1 MKLKKLSLRQLFSN
15 TKFLVV
21 FSILV
26 AFIFWIVVALEYAP
40 VIENE
45 IKDIPVKID
54 MNNSVPD
61 KLGLQI
67 FGQSNYTIN
76 ITVRGNRYIVGGDL
90 LTADDF
96 EATAQTAYVDS
107 AGKHSLVVKVTAKD
121 ANADYEIIS
130 KSTDYIEVYFDK
142 YAEKEVE
149 VTPRIISELDDYT
162 ADDYMFDKADII
174 YETKTVK
181 VSGAQTEVNSI
192 TAAYADI
199 PIEKK
204 LTQSETIDASVVL
217 SNGSNLD
224 SKYVKINGESRLTV
238 PVTLPVYKMQTSAV
252 SVSFKNTP
260 SDYINSPLLYSISPS
275 RVRVAVL
282 QNGSDTTNSLEIGTI
297 DFANI
302 TPSNGSFTFL
312 ASNVKTA
319 KFLDGTTSF
328 NVEVNTD
335 GLSTKKLEPNI
346 NSIMITGGSGVS
358 AGNVDLSSI
367 GSVTVVGTQTALAS
381 VNANMLEVNINLT
394 NIKLEEG
401 ENTVP
406 VTVTLKNSKN
416 CWVSGSY
423 SAVIVQN

>member
-67 FGQSNYTIN
+67 FGQSDYTIN
-76 ITVRGNRYIVGGDL
+76 VTVRGNRYIVGGDL

-162 ADDYMFDKADII
+162 ADDYRFDKADII

-217 SNGSNLD
+217 SNGSDLD

-328 NVEVNTD
+328 SVEVNTD

>member
-67 FGQSNYTIN
+67 FGQSDYTIN
-76 ITVRGNRYIVGGDL
+76 VTVRGNRYIVGGDL

-217 SNGSNLD
+217 SNGSDLD

-302 TPSNGSFTFL
+302 TPSNGSFTFI

-394 NIKLEEG
+394 NIKLKEG

>member
-1 MKLKKLSLRQLFSN
+1 MKLKKLSLRKLFSN

-67 FGQSNYTIN
+67 FGQSDYTIN
-76 ITVRGNRYIVGGDL
+76 VTVRGNRYIVGGDL

-217 SNGSNLD
+217 SNGSDLD
-224 SKYVKINGESRLTV
+224 SKYVKINGESSLTV

>member
-1 MKLKKLSLRQLFSN
+1 MKAKKLSLRQLFSN

-21 FSILV
+21 FSIVV

-40 VIENE
+40 VVENE

-67 FGQSNYTIN
+67 FGQSDYTIN
-76 ITVRGNRYIVGGDL
+76 VTVRGNRYIVGGDL

-121 ANADYEIIS
+121 ANADYEIVS
-130 KSTDYIEVYFDK
+130 KSADYIEVFFDK

-174 YETKTVK
+174 YDTKTVK

-217 SNGSNLD
+217 SNGSDLD
-224 SKYVKINGESRLTV
+224 SKYVKINGESNLKI

-260 SDYINSPLLYSISPS
+260 SDYINSPLVYSISPS

-282 QNGSDTTNSLEIGTI
+282 QNGSDTTNSLEIGSI
-297 DFANI
+297 DFTQI

-319 KFLDGTTSF
+319 KFLDGTSSF
-328 NVEVNTD
+328 SVEVNTD
-335 GLSTKKLEPNI
+335 GLSTKTLEPGI
-346 NSIMITGGSGVS
+346 NSIMITGGSGIS
-358 AGNVDLSSI
+358 AGNVELDSI
-367 GSVTVVGTQTALAS
+367 GQITVVGTQTALKS
-381 VNANMLEVNINLT
+381 VNANMLEISINLT
-394 NIKLEEG
+394 NTKLEEG

-423 SAVIVQN
+423 TAVIIQN

>member
-1 MKLKKLSLRQLFSN
+1 MKAKKLSLRQLFSN

-21 FSILV
+21 FSIVV

-40 VIENE
+40 VVENE

-67 FGQSNYTIN
+67 FGQSDYTIN
-76 ITVRGNRYIVGGDL
+76 VTVRGNRYIVGGDL

-121 ANADYEIIS
+121 ANADYEIVS
-130 KSTDYIEVYFDK
+130 KSADYIEVFFDK

-174 YETKTVK
+174 YDTKTVK

-217 SNGSNLD
+217 SNGSDLD
-224 SKYVKINGESRLTV
+224 SKYVKINGESNLKI

-260 SDYINSPLLYSISPS
+260 SDYINNPLVYSISPS

-282 QNGSDTTNSLEIGTI
+282 QNGSDTTNSLEIGSI
-297 DFANI
+297 DFTQI

-312 ASNVKTA
+312 ASDVKTA
-319 KFLDGTTSF
+319 KFLDGTSSF
-328 NVEVNTD
+328 SVEVNTD
-335 GLSTKKLEPNI
+335 GLSTKTLEPGI

-358 AGNVDLSSI
+358 AGNVELDSI
-367 GSVTVVGTQTALAS
+367 GRITVVGTQTALKS
-381 VNANMLEVNINLT
+381 VNANMLEISINLT
-394 NIKLEEG
+394 NTKLEKG

-423 SAVIVQN
+423 TAVIIQN

>member
-67 FGQSNYTIN
+67 FGQSDYTIN
-76 ITVRGNRYIVGGDL
+76 VTVRGNRYIVGGDL

-217 SNGSNLD
+217 SNGSDLD

-302 TPSNGSFTFL
+302 TPSNSSFTFL
-312 ASNVKTA
+312 VSNVKTA

-328 NVEVNTD
+328 SVEVNTD

>member
-1 MKLKKLSLRQLFSN
+1 MKAKKLSLRQLFSN

-21 FSILV
+21 FSIVV

-40 VIENE
+40 VVENK

-67 FGQSNYTIN
+67 FGQSDYTIN
-76 ITVRGNRYIVGGDL
+76 VTVRGNRYIVGGDL

-121 ANADYEIIS
+121 ANADYEIVS
-130 KSTDYIEVYFDK
+130 KSADYIEVFFDK

-174 YETKTVK
+174 YDTKTVK

-217 SNGSNLD
+217 SNGSDLD
-224 SKYVKINGESRLTV
+224 SKYVKINGESNLKI

-260 SDYINSPLLYSISPS
+260 SDYINSPLVYSISPS

-282 QNGSDTTNSLEIGTI
+282 QNGSDTTNSLEIGSI
-297 DFANI
+297 DFTQI

-319 KFLDGTTSF
+319 KFLDGTSSF
-328 NVEVNTD
+328 SVEVNTD
-335 GLSTKKLEPNI
+335 GLSTKTLEPGI

-358 AGNVDLSSI
+358 AGNVELDSI
-367 GSVTVVGTQTALAS
+367 GQITVVGTQTALKS
-381 VNANMLEVNINLT
+381 VNANMLEIESLFH
-394 NIKLEEG
+394 LF
-401 ENTVP
+401 
-406 VTVTLKNSKN
+406 SH
-416 CWVSGSY
+416 
-423 SAVIVQN
+423 

>member
-67 FGQSNYTIN
+67 FGQSDYTIN
-76 ITVRGNRYIVGGDL
+76 VTVRGNRYIVGGDL

-192 TAAYADI
+192 TAAYANI

-217 SNGSNLD
+217 SNGSDLD

-302 TPSNGSFTFL
+302 TPSNSNFTFL

-328 NVEVNTD
+328 SVEVNTD

>member
-1 MKLKKLSLRQLFSN
+1 MKAKKLSLRQLFSN

-21 FSILV
+21 FSIVV

-40 VIENE
+40 VVENE

-67 FGQSNYTIN
+67 FGQSDYTIN
-76 ITVRGNRYIVGGDL
+76 VTVRGNRYIVGGDL

-121 ANADYEIIS
+121 ANADYEIVS
-130 KSTDYIEVYFDK
+130 KSADYIEVFFDK

-174 YETKTVK
+174 YDTKTVK

-217 SNGSNLD
+217 SNGSDLD
-224 SKYVKINGESRLTV
+224 SKYVKINGESNLKI

-260 SDYINSPLLYSISPS
+260 SDYINSPLVYSISPS

-282 QNGSDTTNSLEIGTI
+282 QNGSDTTNSLEIGSI
-297 DFANI
+297 DFTQI

-319 KFLDGTTSF
+319 KFLDGTSSF
-328 NVEVNTD
+328 SVEVNTD
-335 GLSTKKLEPNI
+335 GLSTKTLEPGI

-358 AGNVDLSSI
+358 AGNVELDSI
-367 GSVTVVGTQTALAS
+367 GQITVVGTQTALKS
-381 VNANMLEVNINLT
+381 VNANMLEISINLT
-394 NIKLEEG
+394 NTKLEEG
-401 ENTVP
+401 ENSVP

-423 SAVIVQN
+423 TAVIIQN

>member
-1 MKLKKLSLRQLFSN
+1 MKFKKLSLRQLFSN

-21 FSILV
+21 FSIVV

-45 IKDIPVKID
+45 IKNIPVKID

-67 FGQSNYTIN
+67 FGQSEYTIN
-76 ITVRGNRYIVGGDL
+76 VTVKGNRYIVGGDL

-121 ANADYEIIS
+121 ANADYEIVS

-142 YAEKEVE
+142 YAEKDVE
-149 VTPRIISELDDYT
+149 VTPRIVSDLDDYT
-162 ADDYMFDKADII
+162 GDDYMFDKADII
-174 YETKTVK
+174 CETKTVK
-181 VSGAQTEVNSI
+181 ITGAQTEVNSV
-192 TAAYADI
+192 TEAFADI

-204 LTQSETIDASVVL
+204 LTQSETVDASVML
-217 SNGSNLD
+217 SNGSDLD
-224 SKYVKINGESRLTV
+224 LKYVEINGESSLKI
-238 PVTLPVYKMQTSAV
+238 PVTLPVYKMQASAV
-252 SVSFKNTP
+252 SVSFKNSP
-260 SDYINSPLLYSISPS
+260 SDYINSPLVYSITPS

-282 QNGSDTTNSLEIGTI
+282 QNGSDTTNTLEVGSI
-297 DFANI
+297 DFSQI
-302 TPSNGSFTFL
+302 TPTNNSFTFL

-328 NVEVNTD
+328 TVEVNTD
-335 GLSTKKLEPNI
+335 GLSTQSLEPSI
-346 NSIMITGGSGVS
+346 NSVKITGGNGVS
-358 AGNVDLSSI
+358 SGNVNLSSI
-367 GSVTVVGTQTALAS
+367 GNITVVGTQTALKS
-381 VNANMLEVNINLT
+381 VKADMLEIGIDLT
-394 NIKLEEG
+394 NTKLEKG

-406 VTVTLKNSKN
+406 VTVTLKNSNN

-423 SAVIVQN
+423 TAVIVQN

>member
-1 MKLKKLSLRQLFSN
+1 MKAKKLSLRQLFSN

-21 FSILV
+21 FSIVV

-40 VIENE
+40 VVENE

-67 FGQSNYTIN
+67 FGQSDYTIN
-76 ITVRGNRYIVGGDL
+76 VTVRGNRYIVGGDL

-121 ANADYEIIS
+121 ANADYEIVS
-130 KSTDYIEVYFDK
+130 KSADYIEVFFDK

-174 YETKTVK
+174 YDTKTVK

-217 SNGSNLD
+217 SNGNDLD
-224 SKYVKINGESRLTV
+224 SKYVKINGESNLKL

-260 SDYINSPLLYSISPS
+260 SDYINSPLVYSISPS

-282 QNGSDTTNSLEIGTI
+282 QNGSDTTNSLEIGSI
-297 DFANI
+297 DFTQI

-319 KFLDGTTSF
+319 KFLDGTSSF
-328 NVEVNTD
+328 SVEVNTD
-335 GLSTKKLEPNI
+335 GLSTKTLEPGI
-346 NSIMITGGSGVS
+346 NSIMITGGSGIS
-358 AGNVDLSSI
+358 AGNVELDSI
-367 GSVTVVGTQTALAS
+367 GQITVVGTQTALKS
-381 VNANMLEVNINLT
+381 INANMLEISINLT
-394 NIKLEEG
+394 NTKLEEG
-401 ENTVP
+401 ENSVP

-423 SAVIVQN
+423 TAVIIQN

>member
-1 MKLKKLSLRQLFSN
+1 MKAKKLSLRQLFSN

-21 FSILV
+21 FSIVV

-40 VIENE
+40 VVENE

-67 FGQSNYTIN
+67 FGQSDYTIN
-76 ITVRGNRYIVGGDL
+76 VTVRGNRYIVGGDL

-121 ANADYEIIS
+121 ANADYEIVS
-130 KSTDYIEVYFDK
+130 KSADYIEVFFDK

-174 YETKTVK
+174 YDTKTVK

-217 SNGSNLD
+217 SNGSDLD
-224 SKYVKINGESRLTV
+224 SKYVKINGESNLKI

-260 SDYINSPLLYSISPS
+260 SDYINSPLVYSISPS

-282 QNGSDTTNSLEIGTI
+282 QNGSDTTNSLEIGSI
-297 DFANI
+297 DFTQI

-319 KFLDGTTSF
+319 KFLDGTSSF
-328 NVEVNTD
+328 SVEVNTD
-335 GLSTKKLEPNI
+335 GLSTKTLEPGI

-358 AGNVDLSSI
+358 AGNVELDSI
-367 GSVTVVGTQTALAS
+367 GQITVVGTQTALKS
-381 VNANMLEVNINLT
+381 VNADMLEISINLT
-394 NIKLEEG
+394 NTKLEEG

-423 SAVIVQN
+423 TAVIIQN

>member
-67 FGQSNYTIN
+67 FGQSDYTIN
-76 ITVRGNRYIVGGDL
+76 VTVRGNRYIVGGDL

-192 TAAYADI
+192 TAAYANI

-217 SNGSNLD
+217 SNGSDLD
-224 SKYVKINGESRLTV
+224 SKYVKINGESSLTV

-328 NVEVNTD
+328 SVEVNTD

>member
-26 AFIFWIVVALEYAP
+26 AFIFWIIVALEYAP

-67 FGQSNYTIN
+67 FGQSDYTIN

>member
-1 MKLKKLSLRQLFSN
+1 MKAKKLSLRQLFSN

-21 FSILV
+21 FSIVV

-40 VIENE
+40 VVENE

-67 FGQSNYTIN
+67 FGQSDYTIN
-76 ITVRGNRYIVGGDL
+76 VTVRGNRYIVGGDL

-121 ANADYEIIS
+121 ANADYEIVS
-130 KSTDYIEVYFDK
+130 KSADYIEVFFDK

-174 YETKTVK
+174 YDTKTVK

-217 SNGSNLD
+217 SNGSDLD
-224 SKYVKINGESRLTV
+224 SKYVKINGESNLKI

-260 SDYINSPLLYSISPS
+260 SDYINSPLVYSISPS

-282 QNGSDTTNSLEIGTI
+282 QNGSDTTNSLEIGSI
-297 DFANI
+297 DFTQI

-319 KFLDGTTSF
+319 KFLDGTSSF
-328 NVEVNTD
+328 SVEVNTD
-335 GLSTKKLEPNI
+335 GLSTKTLEPGI

-358 AGNVDLSSI
+358 AGNVELDSI
-367 GSVTVVGTQTALAS
+367 GQITVVGTQTALKS
-381 VNANMLEVNINLT
+381 VNANMLEISINLT

-401 ENTVP
+401 ENSVP

-423 SAVIVQN
+423 TAVIIQN

>member
-21 FSILV
+21 FSIFV

-67 FGQSNYTIN
+67 FGQSDYTIN
-76 ITVRGNRYIVGGDL
+76 VTVRGNRYIVGGDL

-192 TAAYADI
+192 TAAYANI

-217 SNGSNLD
+217 SNGSDLD
-224 SKYVKINGESRLTV
+224 SKYVKINGESSLTV

-328 NVEVNTD
+328 SVEVNTD

>member
-67 FGQSNYTIN
+67 FGQSDYTIN
-76 ITVRGNRYIVGGDL
+76 VTVRGNRYIVGGDL

-217 SNGSNLD
+217 SNGSDLD

-260 SDYINSPLLYSISPS
+260 SDYINRPLLYSISPS

-302 TPSNGSFTFL
+302 TPSNSSFTFL

-328 NVEVNTD
+328 SVEVNTD

>member
-1 MKLKKLSLRQLFSN
+1 
-15 TKFLVV
+15 
-21 FSILV
+21 
-26 AFIFWIVVALEYAP
+26 
-40 VIENE
+40 
-45 IKDIPVKID
+45 

-67 FGQSNYTIN
+67 FGQSDYTIN
-76 ITVRGNRYIVGGDL
+76 VTVRGNRYIVGGDL

-224 SKYVKINGESRLTV
+224 SKYVKINGESSLTV

-335 GLSTKKLEPNI
+335 RLSTKKLEPNI

>member
-67 FGQSNYTIN
+67 FGQSDYTIN

-224 SKYVKINGESRLTV
+224 SKYVKINGESHLTV

>member
-67 FGQSNYTIN
+67 FGQSDYTIN
-76 ITVRGNRYIVGGDL
+76 VTVRGNRYIVGGDL

-204 LTQSETIDASVVL
+204 LTQSETIDASVGL
-217 SNGSNLD
+217 SNGSDLD

-302 TPSNGSFTFL
+302 TPSNSSFTFL

-328 NVEVNTD
+328 SVEVNTD

>member
-67 FGQSNYTIN
+67 FGQSDYTIN
-76 ITVRGNRYIVGGDL
+76 VTVRGNRYIVGGDL

-217 SNGSNLD
+217 SNGSDLD

-282 QNGSDTTNSLEIGTI
+282 QNGSDTTNSLEIAII
-297 DFANI
+297 DVANI
-302 TPSNGSFTFL
+302 TPSNNSFTFL

-367 GSVTVVGTQTALAS
+367 GSVTVVGTQTALAR

>member
-15 TKFLVV
+15 TNFLVV

-67 FGQSNYTIN
+67 FGQSDYTIN
-76 ITVRGNRYIVGGDL
+76 VTVRGNRYIVGGDL

-217 SNGSNLD
+217 SNGSDLD

>member
-1 MKLKKLSLRQLFSN
+1 MKAKKLSLRQLFSN

-21 FSILV
+21 FSIVV

-40 VIENE
+40 VVENE

-67 FGQSNYTIN
+67 FGQSDYTIN
-76 ITVRGNRYIVGGDL
+76 VTVRGNRYIVGGDL

-121 ANADYEIIS
+121 ANADYEIVS
-130 KSTDYIEVYFDK
+130 KSADYIEVFFDK

-174 YETKTVK
+174 YDTKTVK

-224 SKYVKINGESRLTV
+224 SKYVKINGESNLKI

-260 SDYINSPLLYSISPS
+260 SDYINSPLVYSISPS

-282 QNGSDTTNSLEIGTI
+282 QNGSDTTNSLEIGSI
-297 DFANI
+297 DFTQI

-319 KFLDGTTSF
+319 KFLDGTSSF
-328 NVEVNTD
+328 SVEVNTD
-335 GLSTKKLEPNI
+335 GLSTKTLEPGI

-358 AGNVDLSSI
+358 AGNVELDSI
-367 GSVTVVGTQTALAS
+367 GQITVVGTQTALKS
-381 VNANMLEVNINLT
+381 VNANMLEISINLT
-394 NIKLEEG
+394 NTKLEEG
-401 ENTVP
+401 ENSVP

-423 SAVIVQN
+423 TAVIIQN

>member
-21 FSILV
+21 FSIFV

-67 FGQSNYTIN
+67 FGQSDYTIN
-76 ITVRGNRYIVGGDL
+76 VTVRGNRYIVGGDL

-217 SNGSNLD
+217 SNGSDID

-328 NVEVNTD
+328 SVEVNTD

>member
-1 MKLKKLSLRQLFSN
+1 MKLKKLSLRKLFSN

-67 FGQSNYTIN
+67 FGQSDYTIN
-76 ITVRGNRYIVGGDL
+76 VTVRGNRYIVGGDL

-224 SKYVKINGESRLTV
+224 SKYVKINGESSLTV

>member
-67 FGQSNYTIN
+67 FGQSDYTIN
-76 ITVRGNRYIVGGDL
+76 VTVRGNRYIVGGDL

-121 ANADYEIIS
+121 TNADYEIIS

-217 SNGSNLD
+217 SNGSDLD

-328 NVEVNTD
+328 SVEVNTD

-406 VTVTLKNSKN
+406 ANVTLKNSKN

>member
-67 FGQSNYTIN
+67 FGQSDYTIN

-96 EATAQTAYVDS
+96 EVTAQTAYVDS

-302 TPSNGSFTFL
+302 TPSNSSFTFL

-328 NVEVNTD
+328 SVEVNTD

>member
-67 FGQSNYTIN
+67 FGQSDYTIN
-76 ITVRGNRYIVGGDL
+76 VTVRGNRYIVGGDL

-192 TAAYADI
+192 TAAYANI

-217 SNGSNLD
+217 SNGSDLD

-302 TPSNGSFTFL
+302 TPSNSSFTFL

-328 NVEVNTD
+328 SVEINTD

>member
-1 MKLKKLSLRQLFSN
+1 MKAKKLSLRQLFSN

-21 FSILV
+21 FSIVV

-40 VIENE
+40 VVENE

-67 FGQSNYTIN
+67 FGQSDYTIN

-121 ANADYEIIS
+121 ANADYEIVS
-130 KSTDYIEVYFDK
+130 KSADYIEVFFDK

-174 YETKTVK
+174 YDTKTVK

-217 SNGSNLD
+217 SNGSDLD
-224 SKYVKINGESRLTV
+224 SKYVKINGESNLKI

-260 SDYINSPLLYSISPS
+260 SDYINSPLVYSISPS

-282 QNGSDTTNSLEIGTI
+282 QNGSDTTNSLEIGSI
-297 DFANI
+297 DFTQI

-319 KFLDGTTSF
+319 KFLDGTSSF
-328 NVEVNTD
+328 SVEVNTD
-335 GLSTKKLEPNI
+335 GLSTKTLEPGI

-358 AGNVDLSSI
+358 AGNVELDSI
-367 GSVTVVGTQTALAS
+367 GQITVVGTQTALKS
-381 VNANMLEVNINLT
+381 VNANMLEISINLT
-394 NIKLEEG
+394 NTKLEEG
-401 ENTVP
+401 ENSVP

-423 SAVIVQN
+423 TAVIIQN

>member
-15 TKFLVV
+15 TKFLVF

-67 FGQSNYTIN
+67 FGQSDYTIN
-76 ITVRGNRYIVGGDL
+76 VTVRGNRYIVGGDL

-192 TAAYADI
+192 TAAYANI

-217 SNGSNLD
+217 SNGSDLD

>member
-67 FGQSNYTIN
+67 FGQSDYTIN
-76 ITVRGNRYIVGGDL
+76 VTVRGNRYIVGGDL

-217 SNGSNLD
+217 SNGSDLD

-302 TPSNGSFTFL
+302 MPSNNSFTFL

-335 GLSTKKLEPNI
+335 GISTKKLEPNI

-367 GSVTVVGTQTALAS
+367 GSVTVVGTQTALAR

>member
-67 FGQSNYTIN
+67 FGQSDYTIN
-76 ITVRGNRYIVGGDL
+76 VTVRGNRYIVGGDL

-192 TAAYADI
+192 TAAYANI

-217 SNGSNLD
+217 SNGSDLD
-224 SKYVKINGESRLTV
+224 SKYVKINGESSLTV

-328 NVEVNTD
+328 SVEVNTD

-367 GSVTVVGTQTALAS
+367 GSITVVGTQTALAS

>member
-67 FGQSNYTIN
+67 FGQSDYTIN
-76 ITVRGNRYIVGGDL
+76 VTVRGNRYIVGGDL

-162 ADDYMFDKADII
+162 ADDYMFDKANII
-174 YETKTVK
+174 YETKTIK

-204 LTQSETIDASVVL
+204 LTQSETIDASVIL
-217 SNGSNLD
+217 SNGSDLD

-302 TPSNGSFTFL
+302 TPSNSSFTFL

-328 NVEVNTD
+328 SVEVNTD

>member
-1 MKLKKLSLRQLFSN
+1 MKAKKLSLRQLFSN

-21 FSILV
+21 FSIVV
-26 AFIFWIVVALEYAP
+26 AFIFWVVVALEYAP
-40 VIENE
+40 VVENE

-67 FGQSNYTIN
+67 FGQSDYTIN
-76 ITVRGNRYIVGGDL
+76 VTVRGNRYIVGGDL

-121 ANADYEIIS
+121 ANADYEIVS
-130 KSTDYIEVYFDK
+130 KSADYIEVFFDK

-162 ADDYMFDKADII
+162 ADDYMFDKADIF
-174 YETKTVK
+174 YDTKTVK

-217 SNGSNLD
+217 SNGSDLD
-224 SKYVKINGESRLTV
+224 SKYVKINGESNLKI

-260 SDYINSPLLYSISPS
+260 SDYINSPLVYSISPS

-282 QNGSDTTNSLEIGTI
+282 QNGSDTTNSLEIGSI
-297 DFANI
+297 DFTQI

-319 KFLDGTTSF
+319 KFLDGTSSF
-328 NVEVNTD
+328 SVEVNTD
-335 GLSTKKLEPNI
+335 GLSTKTLEPGI

-358 AGNVDLSSI
+358 AGNVELDSI
-367 GSVTVVGTQTALAS
+367 GQITVVGTQTALKS
-381 VNANMLEVNINLT
+381 VNANMLEISINLT
-394 NIKLEEG
+394 NTKLEEG
-401 ENTVP
+401 ENSVP

-423 SAVIVQN
+423 TAVIIQN

>member
-1 MKLKKLSLRQLFSN
+1 MKAKKLSLRQLFSN

-21 FSILV
+21 FSIVV

-40 VIENE
+40 VVENE

-67 FGQSNYTIN
+67 FGQSDYTIN
-76 ITVRGNRYIVGGDL
+76 VTVRGNRYIVGGDL

-121 ANADYEIIS
+121 ANADYEIVS
-130 KSTDYIEVYFDK
+130 KSADYIEVFFDK

-174 YETKTVK
+174 YDTKTVK

-217 SNGSNLD
+217 SNGSDLD
-224 SKYVKINGESRLTV
+224 SKYVKINGESNLKI

-260 SDYINSPLLYSISPS
+260 SDYINSPLVYSISPS

-282 QNGSDTTNSLEIGTI
+282 QNGSDTTNSLEIGSI
-297 DFANI
+297 DFTQI

-319 KFLDGTTSF
+319 KFLDGTSSF
-328 NVEVNTD
+328 SVEVNTD
-335 GLSTKKLEPNI
+335 GLSTKTLEPGI
-346 NSIMITGGSGVS
+346 NSIMITGGSGIS
-358 AGNVDLSSI
+358 AGNVELDSI
-367 GSVTVVGTQTALAS
+367 GQITVVGTQTALKS
-381 VNANMLEVNINLT
+381 VNANMLEISINLT
-394 NIKLEEG
+394 NTKLEEG
-401 ENTVP
+401 ENSVP

-416 CWVSGSY
+416 CWVSGNY
-423 SAVIVQN
+423 TAVIIQN

>member
-1 MKLKKLSLRQLFSN
+1 MKAKKLSLRQLFSN

-21 FSILV
+21 FSIFV

-40 VIENE
+40 VVENE

-67 FGQSNYTIN
+67 FGQSDYTIN
-76 ITVRGNRYIVGGDL
+76 VTVRGNRYIVGGDL

-121 ANADYEIIS
+121 ANADYEIVS
-130 KSTDYIEVYFDK
+130 KSADYIEVFFDK

-174 YETKTVK
+174 YDTKTVK

-217 SNGSNLD
+217 SNGSDLD
-224 SKYVKINGESRLTV
+224 SKYVKINGESNLKI

-260 SDYINSPLLYSISPS
+260 SDYINSPLVYSISPS

-282 QNGSDTTNSLEIGTI
+282 QNGSDTTNSLEIGSI
-297 DFANI
+297 DFTQI

-319 KFLDGTTSF
+319 KFLDGTSSF
-328 NVEVNTD
+328 SVEVNTD
-335 GLSTKKLEPNI
+335 GLSTKTLEPGI

-358 AGNVDLSSI
+358 AGNVELDSI
-367 GSVTVVGTQTALAS
+367 GQITVVGTQTALKS
-381 VNANMLEVNINLT
+381 VNANMLEISINLT

-401 ENTVP
+401 ENSVP

-423 SAVIVQN
+423 TAVIIQN

>member
-1 MKLKKLSLRQLFSN
+1 MKAKKLSLRQLFSN

-21 FSILV
+21 FSIIV

-40 VIENE
+40 VVENE

-67 FGQSNYTIN
+67 FGQSDYTIN
-76 ITVRGNRYIVGGDL
+76 VTVRGNRYIVGGDL

-121 ANADYEIIS
+121 ANADYEIVS
-130 KSTDYIEVYFDK
+130 KSADYIEVFFDK

-174 YETKTVK
+174 YDTKTVK

-217 SNGSNLD
+217 SNGSDLN
-224 SKYVKINGESRLTV
+224 SKYVKINGESNLKI

-260 SDYINSPLLYSISPS
+260 SDYINSPLVYSISPS

-282 QNGSDTTNSLEIGTI
+282 QNGSDTTNSLEIGSI
-297 DFANI
+297 DFTQI

-319 KFLDGTTSF
+319 KFLDGTSSF
-328 NVEVNTD
+328 SVEVNTD
-335 GLSTKKLEPNI
+335 GLSKKTLEPGI

-358 AGNVDLSSI
+358 AGNVELDSI
-367 GSVTVVGTQTALAS
+367 GQITVVGTQTALKS
-381 VNANMLEVNINLT
+381 VNANMLEISINLT
-394 NIKLEEG
+394 NTKLEEG

-423 SAVIVQN
+423 TAVIIQN

>member
-1 MKLKKLSLRQLFSN
+1 MKAKKLSLRQLFSN

-21 FSILV
+21 FSIVV

-40 VIENE
+40 VVENE

-67 FGQSNYTIN
+67 FGQSDYTIN
-76 ITVRGNRYIVGGDL
+76 VTVRGNRYIVGGDL

-121 ANADYEIIS
+121 ANADYEIVS
-130 KSTDYIEVYFDK
+130 KSGDYIEVFFDK

-174 YETKTVK
+174 YDTKTVK

-217 SNGSNLD
+217 SNGNDLD
-224 SKYVKINGESRLTV
+224 SKYVKINGESNLKI

-260 SDYINSPLLYSISPS
+260 SDYINSPLVYSISPS

-282 QNGSDTTNSLEIGTI
+282 QNGSDTTNSLEIGSI
-297 DFANI
+297 DFTQI

-319 KFLDGTTSF
+319 KFLDGTSSF
-328 NVEVNTD
+328 SVEVNTD
-335 GLSTKKLEPNI
+335 GLSTKTLEPGI
-346 NSIMITGGSGVS
+346 NSIMITGGSGIS
-358 AGNVDLSSI
+358 AGNVELDSI
-367 GSVTVVGTQTALAS
+367 GQITVVGTQTALKS
-381 VNANMLEVNINLT
+381 VNANMLEISINLT
-394 NIKLEEG
+394 NTKLEEG
-401 ENTVP
+401 ENSVP

-423 SAVIVQN
+423 TAVIIQN

>member
-1 MKLKKLSLRQLFSN
+1 MKLKKLSLRKLFSN
-15 TKFLVV
+15 TKFLVA

-67 FGQSNYTIN
+67 FGQSDYTIN
-76 ITVRGNRYIVGGDL
+76 VTVRGNRYIVGGDL

-224 SKYVKINGESRLTV
+224 SKYVKINGESSLTV

-328 NVEVNTD
+328 SVEVNTD